1 MYIIHQKENSIE
13 KVSAATFSELNY
25 KERENLQEWI
35 ANTPG
40 VFDEVAGN
48 YSGKT
53 STLHTN
59 VKC

>member
-1 MYIIHQKENSIE
+1 MYINHRKDNRIE
-13 KVSAATFSELNY
+13 EVPTATFSELNY

-48 YSGKT
+48 
-53 STLHTN
+53 
-59 VKC
+59 